1 MVMLRRVVGTRRKK
15 LGQTLALW
23 GVTALSLSARPSE
36 ARATVCEIDPTN
48 LIGTP
53 ISALVHVGTIL
64 TGGIGF
70 GTTKSE
76 AWRDAAVVISVL
88 NYTQSATLITVDAL
102 IQPTCGDNGEVGP
115 FNGPTLIAEGVAIGA
130 TTALLVGV
138 LLTDTIEAESLP
150 ALPYAAPVEGGAVV
164 GVMARF

>member
-1 MVMLRRVVGTRRKK
+1 MHRGAVGTKRKR
-15 LGQTLALW
+15 LGQKLAFW
-23 GVTALSLSARPSE
+23 GVTALSLLGLPGE
-36 ARATVCEIDPTN
+36 ARATVCDIDPTN

-88 NYTQSATLITVDAL
+88 NYTQSAALLTVDAL
-102 IQPTCGDNGEVGP
+102 IQPSCGDNGEVGP

-138 LLTDTIEAESLP
+138 LLTDTVEAESLP

>member
-1 MVMLRRVVGTRRKK
+1 MHRGAVVTRRGRLARK
-15 LGQTLALW
+15 LALW
-23 GVTALSLSARPSE
+23 GVTALSLSALPRE
-36 ARATVCEIDPTN
+36 AQATVCDVDPTN

-88 NYTQSATLITVDAL
+88 NYTQSAALLTVDAL
-102 IQPTCGDNGEVGP
+102 IQPSCGDNGELGP
-115 FNGPTLIAEGVAIGA
+115 FNGPTLVAEGVAIGA

-138 LLTDTIEAESLP
+138 LLSDTVEAQSLP